1 MRIMLDTNVLISGF
15 AFRSRSLM
23 EMTRWITER
32 HQLVLSTYVIDE
44 LKEVV
49 ARKAP
54 GSIEALDAFIMRL
67 PFEMC
72 YTPEHIP
79 EELPFEIR
87 DPDDAAV
94 LYSAILAEADI
105 LITGDKD
112 FADIN
117 IEKPEIM
124 TPAQFMER
132 YISR

>member
-15 AFRSRSLM
+15 AFRSRTIM
-23 EMTRWITER
+23 EMTRWISEK
-32 HQLVLSTYVIDE
+32 HQLILSTYVIDE

-49 ARKAP
+49 MRKAP
-54 GSIEALDAFIMRL
+54 KLQEALDAFILRL

-72 YTPEHIP
+72 YTPERIP

-87 DPDDAAV
+87 DPDDVAV
-94 LYSAILAEADI
+94 LYSAIVAEADV

-112 FADIN
+112 FADVD

-124 TPAQFMER
+124 TPTAFMMK
-132 YISR
+132 YMQ